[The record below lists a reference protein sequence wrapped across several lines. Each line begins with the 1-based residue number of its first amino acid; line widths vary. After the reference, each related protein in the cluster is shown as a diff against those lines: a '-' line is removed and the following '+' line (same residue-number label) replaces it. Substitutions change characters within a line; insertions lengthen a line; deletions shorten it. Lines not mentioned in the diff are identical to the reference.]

1 MSKVTFKEAVHNR
14 RFLQA
19 LDLLEAGE
27 NPYVK
32 EDPNETISI
41 FDQENMFD
49 DLVKEKAFDV
59 IHALIDKGFIEM
71 DVFEI
76 GFKGIIKSVIIH
88 LDENEDSIL
97 FLESFLAKLEN
108 IEEEYDDDTL
118 LSWAIHKNKGLPT
131 LKAIINAGCAID
143 CVDRA
148 DNSLLHQIVS
158 NRKDEALLTFFIE
171 EGLEVDS
178 INILGETALHLAAKK
193 RDESYIPILLEQGA
207 DPNKLDAEQ
216 KSAYY
221 YALVLQRS
229 LDIYELF
236 NEYASPDFEQYTQ
249 KGGTLLFDFISYID
263 SNTSDIKII
272 EKMLEDG
279 ADLNQ
284 EVSDPYGE
292 KTTPID
298 IVAQKNYEPMKRI
311 LDLDGIDINTQD
323 KNGNTL
329 LHKVCAQNL
338 NFEQEK
344 AREMYKKVKL
354 LLSKDA
360 DVSVKNDQDQTPMM
374 LASDDNLK
382 AKIVTLLLNNEN
394 N

>member
-1 MSKVTFKEAVHNR
+1 MSKITFKDAIHNR

-27 NPYVK
+27 NPYAK
-32 EDPNETISI
+32 EDPNETISS
-41 FDQENMFD
+41 FDQENMYD

-71 DVFEI
+71 DVFET
-76 GFKGIIKSVIIH
+76 GFKGIIKSVINH
-88 LDENEDSIL
+88 LDESEDALL

-118 LSWAIHKNKGLPT
+118 LSWAIYKNKGIPT

-148 DNSLLHQIVS
+148 DNSILHQIVS
-158 NRKDEALLTFFIE
+158 NKKDAKLLSFFIE
-171 EGLEVDS
+171 EGLAVDGT
-178 INILGETALHLAAKK
+178 NILGETALHLAAKN
-193 RDESYIPILLEQGA
+193 RDEDYIAVLLEQGA
-207 DPNKLDAEQ
+207 DPNLLDTDQ
-216 KSAYY
+216 KSPYY

-229 LDIYELF
+229 FEIYELF
-236 NEYASPDFEQYTQ
+236 AEYASPDFDQYTL

-263 SNTSDIKII
+263 STTSDIKII

-292 KTTPID
+292 KMTPID
-298 IVAQKNYEPMKRI
+298 LVAKKNYEPLERI
-311 LDLDGIDINTQD
+311 LNLDRIDINRQD

-338 NFEQEK
+338 NFEQEN
-344 AREMYKKVKL
+344 AREMYRKVKL
-354 LLSKDA
+354 LLNKDA
-360 DVSVKNDQDQTPMM
+360 DVTIKNDQDQTPMM

-382 AKIVTLLLNNEN
+382 AKIVTLLLNHEN
-394 N
+394 